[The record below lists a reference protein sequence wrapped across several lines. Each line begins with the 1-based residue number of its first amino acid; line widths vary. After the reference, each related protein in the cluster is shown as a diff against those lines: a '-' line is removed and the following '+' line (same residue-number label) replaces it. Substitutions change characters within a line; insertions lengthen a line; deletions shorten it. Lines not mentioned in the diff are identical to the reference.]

1 MCAAEVLAL
10 HGRLLSQLSECKV
23 AEKKQGSEPGAM
35 ARLCVASERIQALIK
50 DAEEASYAKA
60 SEGQA
65 GCCIRLGEEMH
76 RCLPNLRM
84 LRCEVLNDLGN
95 LCKRLGRF
103 EEAQRHYLSAMQADG
118 KAADRPSFYSH
129 NLGLALVEL
138 CGKNTVQESQPA
150 AAVGDRSCPTGEDS
164 KSKSPAA
171 ANEADQREELLSSA
185 VKHLLRAVEE
195 RSRVAQSKSFQSV
208 VRLCDTHRTLQRAMA
223 MFGSGQPPTAA
234 AAGAVAAD
242 EGRRLH
248 RGRLMALSMLR
259 RCARTWD
266 DRKCALVRLG
276 DWMRHVSLF
285 SVRASLGRHWVKVQ
299 WRLSSDEASAPLVEN
314 PAFFENENPSRTRRL
329 SSDEASA
336 PLVENPAFFQIAEA
350 GGGTAAEL
358 GAEMLRTLATLR
370 LESLDSGTAVDF
382 LLAVDPATV
391 ALGDIAAECAAGRL
405 RPGRFVAAV
414 AALRAVVRGQDGGA
428 GGRGLRWRQRVAQ
441 SLRAKLA
448 AGAAPHTLW
457 SPTGAT
463 SCPASPCAR
472 GLRQVME
479 KQDWYTCIG
488 PLNTLPGLC
497 TCARKTSRPKSRG
510 PSCAPPSHRRQR
522 MLPCDPGSTLASPA
536 CVAPGGRTMRQAA
549 VQVGRTRRCYWPG
562 WRRRSRRQT

>member
-1 MCAAEVLAL
+1 
-10 HGRLLSQLSECKV
+10 
-23 AEKKQGSEPGAM
+23 
-35 ARLCVASERIQALIK
+35 
-50 DAEEASYAKA
+50 
-60 SEGQA
+60 
-65 GCCIRLGEEMH
+65 
-76 RCLPNLRM
+76 
-84 LRCEVLNDLGN
+84 
-95 LCKRLGRF
+95 
-103 EEAQRHYLSAMQADG
+103 
-118 KAADRPSFYSH
+118 
-129 NLGLALVEL
+129 
-138 CGKNTVQESQPA
+138 
-150 AAVGDRSCPTGEDS
+150 
-164 KSKSPAA
+164 
-171 ANEADQREELLSSA
+171 
-185 VKHLLRAVEE
+185 
-195 RSRVAQSKSFQSV
+195 
-208 VRLCDTHRTLQRAMA
+208 
-223 MFGSGQPPTAA
+223 
-234 AAGAVAAD
+234 
-242 EGRRLH
+242 
-248 RGRLMALSMLR
+248 
-259 RCARTWD
+259 
-266 DRKCALVRLG
+266 
-276 DWMRHVSLF
+276 
-285 SVRASLGRHWVKVQ
+285 
-299 WRLSSDEASAPLVEN
+299 
-314 PAFFENENPSRTRRL
+314 
-329 SSDEASA
+329 
-336 PLVENPAFFQIAEA
+336 
-350 GGGTAAEL
+350 
-358 GAEMLRTLATLR
+358 MLRTLATLR

-441 SLRAKLA
+441 SLRAMLA

-510 PSCAPPSHRRQR
+510 PFCAPPSHRRQR